1 MAPDSVLLE
10 GLNEQQVAAVSAP
23 PGPTLVIAGPG
34 SGKTAVLTR
43 RVAYLIREMGVPPQR
58 IMAVTFTNKAA
69 QEMRERVNR
78 MLDGQIRGPTM
89 GTLVSHGIGHS
100 ARGRVKF

>member
-1 MAPDSVLLE
+1 LN
-10 GLNEQQVAAVSAP
+10 GLNDQQAAAVSAP

-58 IMAVTFTNKAA
+58 IMAVTFTNKVPARCATASSSFSSRRPLLPAA
-69 QEMRERVNR
+69 
-78 MLDGQIRGPTM
+78 
-89 GTLVSHGIGHS
+89 
-100 ARGRVKF
+100 